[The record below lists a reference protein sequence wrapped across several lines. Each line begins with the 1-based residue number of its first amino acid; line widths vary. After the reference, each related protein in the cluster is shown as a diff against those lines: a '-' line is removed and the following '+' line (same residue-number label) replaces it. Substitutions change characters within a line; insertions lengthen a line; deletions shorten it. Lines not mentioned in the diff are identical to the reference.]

1 MRLRFDRSCWLA
13 LSILAIAAGSP
24 ARAAPPADFES
35 VAQALLPSVVTIETE
50 IDGHSAAG
58 FFGESFGGVA
68 RGSGSGFVIEADGI
82 ILTNAHVV
90 EDATRIEVELHNGKR
105 FIARLLGADET
116 TDIAVLQIDAKGLA
130 PVRFADSNAAR
141 PGQWVAAI
149 GAPFGLRHTV
159 TVGVISATKRT
170 AGSITEHLQTDAII
184 HPGNSGGPLV
194 DRTGAVLGVS
204 SRILSGATGIGF
216 AIAAN
221 AARRVIGELRANGR
235 VTRGWIGAKAQTLTH
250 AIAQHL
256 GRSTN
261 DGVLIANVT
270 PKSPAETG
278 RLQAGDIVLT
288 LDGVAPTSAEHF
300 ERVITESAAG
310 REIKISIW
318 RGGTAYAGS
327 LAVATEPPASERA
340 KSASG
345 DTYADRELLGIGVR
359 EASSE
364 LREETGYRG
373 PGTVI
378 IVRVAPASP
387 ADRAGLYPGLAVL
400 RADGV
405 RVERPRDLLQA
416 VADRAALLLLEDA
429 EGDTGFVLVTAK

>member
-1 MRLRFDRSCWLA
+1 MRLSFVRFTWLA
-13 LSILAIAAGSP
+13 FLVAVGPSL
-24 ARAAPPADFES
+24 ARAAPPADFET
-35 VAQALLPSVVTIETE
+35 VAAALLPSVVTIETE

-68 RGSGSGFVIEADGI
+68 RGSGSGFVIEADGV

-90 EDATRIEVELHNGKR
+90 EDATRIEVELHDGKR
-105 FIARLLGADET
+105 FIARLLGADQT
-116 TDIAVLQIDAKGLA
+116 TDIAVLQIQAKGLT
-130 PVRFADSNAAR
+130 PVRFADSDAAR

-170 AGSITEHLQTDAII
+170 AGSVTEHLQTDAII

-216 AIAAN
+216 AIASN
-221 AARRVIGELRANGR
+221 VARGVASQLRANGR
-235 VTRGWIGAKAQTLTH
+235 VTRGWIGAKAQSLTH

-256 GRSTN
+256 GRTTN
-261 DGVLIANVT
+261 DGVLISSVT
-270 PKSPAETG
+270 ADSPAVAG
-278 RLQAGDIVLT
+278 HVAPGDILLS
-288 LDGVAPTSAEHF
+288 LDGIALASAEHF
-300 ERVITESAAG
+300 NRVIAESPAG
-310 REIKISIW
+310 RELKIQIW
-318 RGGTAYAGS
+318 RGGKAYAGT
-327 LAVATEPPASERA
+327 VKVEVEPAASERA
-340 KSASG
+340 KSAHAE
-345 DTYADRELLGIGVR
+345 TYADRELLGIGVR
-359 EASSE
+359 EASPE
-364 LREETGYRG
+364 LRDETGYRG